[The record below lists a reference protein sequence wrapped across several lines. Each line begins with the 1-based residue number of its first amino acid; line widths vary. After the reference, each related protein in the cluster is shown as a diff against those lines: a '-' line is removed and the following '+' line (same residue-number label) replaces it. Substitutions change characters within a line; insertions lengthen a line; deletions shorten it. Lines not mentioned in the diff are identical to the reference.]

1 MKQLTEQLQQ
11 TLHHEIPMTVALGL
25 TVASYDGLTLE
36 LHAPLGPNINHKAT
50 AFAGSLNA
58 VVTLSGWGM
67 VWCILKEA
75 GIAAKIVIQDSQ
87 INYLLPVAADF
98 VAVCPKPDPA
108 QINRFQNM
116 LLKRGL
122 GRLELTAEI
131 RTGGQPAVTF
141 QGRYVAQ
148 LVK

>member
-1 MKQLTEQLQQ
+1 MIEIIEQLQE
-11 TLHHEIPMTVALGL
+11 TLHHEIPLTVALGL
-25 TVASYDGLTLE
+25 TVESYDGLALA
-36 LHAPLGPNINHKAT
+36 LRAPLEPNINHKAT

-58 VVTLSGWGM
+58 VLTLSGWGM

-87 INYLLPVAADF
+87 VNYLLPVATDF
-98 VAVCPKPDPA
+98 VAVCPKPDST

-116 LLKRGL
+116 LVKRGL

-131 RTGGQPAVTF
+131 LTGSQSAVTF
-141 QGRYVAQ
+141 RGRYVAQ
-148 LVK
+148 LIK